1 MKFAQVGEYHE
12 TIFFIKKM
20 LKKIFIKKLFIKKI
34 LFRMGG
40 VKPPPQQFF
49 LSNFYKRRN

>member
-12 TIFFIKKM
+12 TIFFTKKM

-40 VKPPPQQFF
+40 VKPPPAVFP
-49 LSNFYKRRN
+49 L

>member
-12 TIFFIKKM
+12 TIFFTKKM

-40 VKPPPQQFF
+40 VKPPQQFF